1 MIFGPSRSNASYL
14 RAPSF
19 FCFLLFL
26 GCSKDSGSN
35 GESNR
40 PPGGFSL
47 IQVQDRAEQVSL
59 LPELSWTNSTDPE
72 GDTVTYQLLLQEGTA
87 DPTAV
92 IERGITA
99 TQYTIANPLKFN
111 TPYSW
116 KVIAEDGKGGKF
128 NSAVFSFTTRANAA
142 PTSFNLL
149 EVVDQSSGVSL
160 RPELSWEAATD
171 PDGDVVSY
179 AVLLDSDSDIPTT
192 RIAENLSE
200 NKLTLTEDLEYL
212 TDYTW
217 QVLAID
223 SQGNETASQ
232 IYRFTTLGFQETR
245 VTGEAPFSTRSEHS
259 LLEFQGK
266 LWVFGGYHAS
276 NNGVNG
282 GLLNDV
288 WSSAD
293 GITWTEEVLNDSST
307 SFTPRTNHASAV
319 FQDKIWIFGGGDQ
332 TGILNDI
339 WSSPDGVNWTLEIEN
354 AAFSPRYAHTA
365 TVFDGKLWIIGGEDG
380 VYESNDVWSSTD
392 GVNWTLE
399 TDNAAFPARYHH
411 TSVVFQ
417 DRMWVIA
424 GINSLQGSGFGDLN
438 DVWSS
443 TDGINWTL
451 ETINAQFS
459 PRRGHSSAVF
469 RDRIWVIAG
478 NLRNDLWSSKDGK
491 TWKEE
496 TEVINFS
503 GRGYQPAEVF
513 QDKLWVVGGWAGSL
527 LNDVWYFD

>member
-1 MIFGPSRSNASYL
+1 M
-14 RAPSF
+14 
-19 FCFLLFL
+19 
-26 GCSKDSGSN
+26 
-35 GESNR
+35 
-40 PPGGFSL
+40 
-47 IQVQDRAEQVSL
+47 SL
-59 LPELSWTNSTDPE
+59 LPELSWTKSIDPD
-72 GDTVTYQLLLQEGTA
+72 GDAVSYQLVLQEGNS

-99 TQYTIANPLKFN
+99 TQFTFANPLKFN
-111 TPYSW
+111 TLYSW
-116 KVIAEDGKGGKF
+116 KVIAEDGKGGVF
-128 NSAVFSFTTRANAA
+128 NSSVFSFTTRANAA
-142 PTSFNLL
+142 PLSFSLIQIA
-149 EVVDQSSGVSL
+149 DQAKGVSL
-160 RPELSWEAATD
+160 RPELSWETALD
-171 PDGDVVSY
+171 PDGNTVTY
-179 AVLLDSDSDIPTT
+179 AVLLDSETDTPTT
-192 RIAENLSE
+192 VVAENVQETYFS
-200 NKLTLTEDLEYL
+200 LTEDLNYLMEYA
-212 TDYTW
+212 W
-217 QVLAID
+217 QVLATD

-245 VTGEAPFSTRSEHS
+245 VTSEAQFSTRSEHS

-276 NNGVNG
+276 NNGIKG

-293 GITWTEEVLNDSST
+293 GITWTEEVLNDSPT
-307 SFTPRTNHASAV
+307 SFTPRTNHATAV
-319 FQDKIWIFGGGDQ
+319 FQNKIWIFGAGDQ
-332 TGILNDI
+332 TGILNDV
-339 WSSPDGVNWTLEIEN
+339 WSSPDGVNWTLETDN

-365 TVFDGKLWIIGGEDG
+365 TVFDEKLWIIGGEDG
-380 VYESNDVWSSTD
+380 VYETNDVWSSAD

-399 TDNAAFPARYHH
+399 IDNAAFPARYHH

-424 GINSLQGSGFGDLN
+424 GINSEQGSGFGDLN

-469 RDRIWVIAG
+469 RDRVWVIAG